1 MKHESDFDI
10 TQYEEF
16 YADHHFQPVSDE
28 AAKNAHRFIPR
39 VNWALDVAKEIKPK
53 KILDLGCLDGFAL
66 LTLVEHVPGVEYAKG
81 VDLSK
86 IGIDIAQKRAVKV
99 EGTAV
104 DFEQSTIEDYLES
117 CKLKFDL
124 IMLFEV
130 IEHVKSPRLLLKLID
145 KVKAPNGTVLISTP
159 DFEAPTFGKD
169 DEQNKCHIRLY
180 TTADEDYEAQN
191 KYGTLRKA
199 TSMTKAIGK
208 DRIVD
213 MGVYSELINC
223 RYQ

>member
-1 MKHESDFDI
+1 MRNEQDFKIEEYEDFYSDHSFM
-10 TQYEEF
+10 
-16 YADHHFQPVSDE
+16 PLLDE
-28 AAKNAHRFIPR
+28 DAFNAHRFIPR
-39 VNWALDVAKEIKPK
+39 VNWALDVARELKPK

-66 LTLVEHVPGVEYAKG
+66 LTLVKHAPGVEFAKG
-81 VDLSK
+81 VDLSIK
-86 IGIDIAQKRAVKV
+86 GIKIAQKRAMKL
-99 EGTAV
+99 ETGI
-104 DFEQSTIEDYLES
+104 DFEQSTIEDYLET

-124 IMLFEV
+124 ILLFEV
-130 IEHVKSPRLLLKLID
+130 IEHVKSPRRLLKLID
-145 KVKAPNGTVLISTP
+145 KVKAPGGTVLVSTP

-180 TTADEDYEAQN
+180 TTADEDYEARN
-191 KYGTLRKA
+191 KYGTLRHA
-199 TSMTKAIGK
+199 TSISREIGK